1 MSMMYIKTP
10 YDDSKGMY
18 KVIIR
23 AKETIENCT
32 ITLQRLTD
40 SGDLERIKIESAKQD
55 DDELITSGN
64 TIKGVRLNENT
75 DSVIFVSLTN
85 KRKCIMEV
93 KVYVQE

>member
-1 MSMMYIKTP
+1 MMYVKTP

-23 AKETIENCT
+23 PKDTIKNCT

-55 DDELITSGN
+55 EGELIVYGN
-64 TIKGVRLNENT
+64 TISGVNLTEGI
-75 DSVIFVSLTN
+75 DSIIFVSLIN
-85 KRKCIMEV
+85 KRKCVMEV
-93 KVYVQE
+93 KIYVQE